1 MIGNI
6 MIYVKNKN
14 FTKIVFKNQNENNT
28 NKSINA
34 LSNIRLKYK

>member
-6 MIYVKNKN
+6 MIYTKNKN
-14 FTKIVFKNQNENNT
+14 FTKIIFKNQNKNNN

-34 LSNIRLKYK
+34 LSNIQSK